1 MTLLIQFDR
10 GEGLAL
16 GLLDG
21 DEVRPLDVEGGLY
34 ALAQRAVADGK
45 PLADLVRGGA
55 GKTSLSYSQ
64 LEADRGLLP
73 PILHPD
79 PARLIASGTG
89 LTHMGSASGRDAMH
103 KQAAQGETDSAR
115 MFRLGLEDGWP
126 AAGEVGAA
134 PEWFYK
140 GDGQSLVAPGGALNL
155 PDYAA
160 DGGEEPEIAVIYLI
174 DDQGTPRRIGSA
186 LANEYSDHV
195 IEKGNYL
202 WLAHSKLR
210 QFSIGP
216 AIRLGDL
223 PQEVDGRCAIH
234 RDGAVAWEKPFESGE
249 ARMCHSLENIE
260 YHHFKYPAF
269 RRPGDVHVHFL
280 GTATLSFADGFR
292 TQPGDRFE
300 ISADEYG
307 PALRNT
313 LTASASGYRP
323 GAVRSL

>member
-1 MTLLIQFDR
+1 MTLLLQFDR
-10 GEGLAL
+10 GQGLQL

-21 DEVRPLDVEGGLY
+21 DEVRVLDQAGDLY
-34 ALAQRAVADGK
+34 ALANQALVEALSLAELVERRIGASRFSY
-45 PLADLVRGGA
+45 ADL
-55 GKTSLSYSQ
+55 
-64 LEADRGLLP
+64 EASSAILP

-115 MFRLGLEDGWP
+115 MFRLGIEEGRP
-126 AAGEVGAA
+126 ASGEVGAS

-140 GDGQSLVAPGGALNL
+140 GDGQSLVAPGQDFDL
-155 PDYAA
+155 PDYAE
-160 DGGEEPEIAVIYLI
+160 DGGEEPEIAMIYLI
-174 DDQGTPRRIGSA
+174 DHEGVPRRIGSA

-195 IEKGNYL
+195 IERGNYL

-216 AIRLGDL
+216 ALLLGDL
-223 PQEVDGRCAIH
+223 PQEVDGRCAIS
-234 RDGAVAWEKPFESGE
+234 RDGAVVWEKPFQSGE

-260 YHHFKYPAF
+260 YHHFKYPNF

-280 GTATLSFADGFR
+280 GTATLSFADGFE

-300 ISADEYG
+300 ISAEDYG
-307 PALRNT
+307 PPLHNSSKQKAVDF
-313 LTASASGYRP
+313 RP
-323 GAVRSL
+323 GMVRPI